1 MPDRAA
7 IIKQLLETPAKLRE
21 LTASRA
27 EGDIDFRPSA
37 DDWSVREVLA
47 HLVDD
52 EMFVMRNRL
61 ERIASEDNPHLQP
74 HDEQHWYATR
84 NTSRDE
90 LSMLLD
96 DFATQRAASVNIMVF
111 LREDDWRRV
120 GFQPEIGSFTAEKWL
135 DHWLAHDQVHLAQ
148 IAANLAACQEQRS
161 K

>member
-1 MPDRAA
+1 MSDRATV
-7 IIKQLLETPAKLRE
+7 IRQLQETSAKLRE
-21 LTASRA
+21 LTASSS
-27 EGDIDFRPSA
+27 EQDLDFRPSA
-37 DDWSVREVLA
+37 GDWSTREVLA

-111 LREDDWRRV
+111 LREEDWQRV
-120 GFQPEIGSFTAEKWL
+120 GFQPEIGSFSAERWL
-135 DHWLAHDQVHLAQ
+135 DHWIEHDQVHLAQ
-148 IAANLAACQEQRS
+148 IAANLAAAREQRQQ
-161 K
+161 

>member
-1 MPDRAA
+1 MSDRAT
-7 IIKQLLETPAKLRE
+7 IIHQLMETPAKLRE
-21 LTASRA
+21 LTAASA
-27 EGDIDFRPSA
+27 DSEIDFRTSEG
-37 DDWSVREVLA
+37 DWSVREVLA

-111 LREDDWRRV
+111 LRDDDWRRV
-120 GFQPEIGSFTAEKWL
+120 GFQPEIGSFSAEKWL
-135 DHWLAHDQVHLAQ
+135 DHWIEHDQVHLAQ
-148 IAANLAACQEQRS
+148 IAANLAAAREQRS